1 MGGPLGEV
9 LANMGSNAGTCRNS
23 SALSLL
29 SEGWSG
35 SPHARSSLSTGLLQT
50 TPFRSLSDIS
60 SGNNSG
66 NNSIYENNKSCDRAS
81 LCDDV
86 LSSTLVSSTLIPSV
100 IRS

>member
-60 SGNNSG
+60 SGNNS
-66 NNSIYENNKSCDRAS
+66 IYENKKSCDRAS